1 MGREVK
7 LFMFRIGTESL
18 FKLKEPAVKAEGI
31 IGAVNEDPNTWG
43 LLFKSENDAKIAR
56 NQLEYLGADLVGFVE
71 PVRVDEALV
80 KDRL

>member
-1 MGREVK
+1 MGREIK
-7 LFMFRIGTESL
+7 LFMFKISTESL
-18 FKLKEPAVKAEGI
+18 FKLKEPTVKAEGI
-31 IGAVNEDPNTWG
+31 VGAVNEDPNTWG
-43 LLFKSENDAKIAR
+43 LLFKTENDAKIAR

>member
-1 MGREVK
+1 MGRELK
-7 LFMFRIGTESL
+7 LFMFKISTESL
-18 FKLKEPAVKAEGI
+18 FKLKEPTVKAEGI
-31 IGAVNEDPNTWG
+31 VGAVNEDPNTWG

>member
-1 MGREVK
+1 MGREIK
-7 LFMFRIGTESL
+7 LFMFRISTESL
-18 FKLKEPAVKAEGI
+18 FKLKEPTVKAEGI
-31 IGAVNEDPNTWG
+31 VGAVNEDPDTWG